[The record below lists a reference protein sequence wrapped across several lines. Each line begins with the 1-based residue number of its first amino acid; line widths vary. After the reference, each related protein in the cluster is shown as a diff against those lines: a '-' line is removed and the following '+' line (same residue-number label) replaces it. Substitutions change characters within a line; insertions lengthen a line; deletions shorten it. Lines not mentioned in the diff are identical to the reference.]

1 MSGDNYK
8 CYVHHGFWGNTHGL
22 MHGDTVRKYIA
33 KLYKEKSADGI
44 AFTGHSLGGAMATI
58 AAASFL

>member
-1 MSGDNYK
+1 
-8 CYVHHGFWGNTHGL
+8 
-22 MHGDTVRKYIA
+22 MHGDAVRNHIS

>member
-1 MSGDNYK
+1 
-8 CYVHHGFWGNTHGL
+8 
-22 MHGDTVRKYIA
+22 MHGDTVRNYIS